1 MNKALFALATVAL
14 VVVFTS
20 ARYTAP
26 ADARVGFQA
35 PTLHLTGEQGE
46 KSLAQ
51 YRGQWV
57 LVTFWTS
64 AEPQSR
70 LLNIEHAR
78 AAESGN
84 GFAHVGV
91 NLDRSRGLFNL
102 LVACDNVQGS
112 AQWHVDA
119 HEREQVM
126 NLWRQSDERLTSL
139 LIDPTGKVA
148 AINPSASELK
158 QL

>member
-1 MNKALFALATVAL
+1 M
-14 VVVFTS
+14 
-20 ARYTAP
+20 
-26 ADARVGFQA
+26 
-35 PTLHLTGEQGE
+35 
-46 KSLAQ
+46 
-51 YRGQWV
+51 
-57 LVTFWTS
+57 
-64 AEPQSR
+64 
-70 LLNIEHAR
+70 
-78 AAESGN
+78 
-84 GFAHVGV
+84 

-158 QL
+158 KL